1 LPNAAGL
8 NLKMR
13 NAIAV
18 SILLVMSAASAS
30 AQQPSSETEKAKL
43 SASYDSCMEKSEGVT
58 SKMLDC
64 TGEEFRR
71 QDARLN
77 TAYRRAMSSF
87 SSENREA
94 LKEAQRA
101 WIKYRDTSCSLLQ
114 GVEGGGTLATVA
126 EADCI
131 LGITAERAR
140 WIESL
145 LEY

>member
-1 LPNAAGL
+1 
-8 NLKMR
+8 
-13 NAIAV
+13 
-18 SILLVMSAASAS
+18 
-30 AQQPSSETEKAKL
+30 
-43 SASYDSCMEKSEGVT
+43 VT

-64 TGEEFRR
+64 SGEEFRL

-87 SSENREA
+87 SSENQSR
-94 LKEAQRA
+94 LKDAQRA

-114 GVEGGGTLATVA
+114 GVEGGGTLATVT

-131 LGITAERAR
+131 LSVTAERAQ
-140 WIESL
+140 WIEFL